1 MNNFP
6 FLIPPINNM
15 YINSDIQ
22 TELIKLNERITMLE
36 NKIKKLETTN
46 ENNYMKK
53 DDNYYMI

>member
-6 FLIPPINNM
+6 FPIPPINNM